1 MWNGIL
7 QQGAQGL
14 GYNALVAAQVEG
26 LVLVNQHVFVPLL
39 EKADI
44 AVTRKIWGEEAA
56 LKSEQDWYYVKQ
68 KLLEPVFNFVSI
80 TNSTL

>member
-1 MWNGIL
+1 MWNGII

-44 AVTRKIWGEEAA
+44 TVT
-56 LKSEQDWYYVKQ
+56 
-68 KLLEPVFNFVSI
+68 
-80 TNSTL
+80 